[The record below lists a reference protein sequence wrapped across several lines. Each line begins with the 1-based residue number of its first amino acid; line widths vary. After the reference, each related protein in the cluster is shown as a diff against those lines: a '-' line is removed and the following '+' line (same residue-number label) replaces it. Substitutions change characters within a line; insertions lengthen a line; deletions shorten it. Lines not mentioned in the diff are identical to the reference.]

1 MEIIWHKPSLK
12 KPVTTLHFTIIIAT
26 LTVTDTL
33 FLTKMQK
40 RAKHTEVKLPFFN
53 NKSSKNTC
61 YGEVEIY

>member
-1 MEIIWHKPSLK
+1 MTYP
-12 KPVTTLHFTIIIAT
+12 IAI
-26 LTVTDTL
+26 TDTL

-61 YGEVEIY
+61 YGEVELS